1 METQSQPCSKGLQ
14 KLVQPFHTVNE
25 QFNENCIAD
34 KMRFNC
40 NIE

>member
-14 KLVQPFHTVNE
+14 KLVQPFHSVNE
-25 QFNENCIAD
+25 WRNEIWIAD